1 MKQDKSSLAVFRLLR
16 EHRKAS
22 AALAVVLCVL
32 VAGGLYFFSGRQE
45 KQEEAKAPL
54 VKTMTVGEGALEESN
69 TYSGTVKGRYE
80 TNLAFQVGGQITARN
95 VNVGSR
101 VQAGE
106 VLMTINPKDVVQQ
119 VNQGSAQVSAAR
131 AQLDLAQRN
140 LSRYT
145 ELYQQDA
152 VPATVLDQY
161 QTNYDAAFAQYQN
174 ALAQS
179 AESQNALGYTNLIA
193 GAPGVISQVV
203 AEEGQVVAAGQT
215 VMTLVQTDELE
226 VEISVPE
233 NRVAALSEGQ
243 EVTVRFWALKGVRAR
258 GVVREIA
265 PMADS
270 AARTYRVRVSVPQP
284 PQGMELGMTASVDV
298 SGSLSE
304 GSRGMKLPLSAIY
317 QTGDTPQVWVVGEDG
332 RVSLHPVKVT
342 SFDGDEAVV
351 DGLEA
356 GMVVVTAGVHRLTE
370 GQDVR
375 TEASI

>member
-233 NRVAALSEGQ
+233 NRVAALAEGQ
-243 EVTVRFWALKGVRAR
+243 EVTVRFWALKGVSTR

-284 PQGMELGMTASVDV
+284 PQGMELGMTASVDISDSQ
-298 SGSLSE
+298 SGASQ
-304 GSRGMKLPLSAIY
+304 GIRLPLSAIY

-332 RVSLHPVKVT
+332 KVSLHPVQVA